1 MCSLMPIF
9 LPKGCRILIVT
20 GHYGSGK
27 TEFAVSLAM
36 ALAADNTSG
45 YPRIAVCD
53 LDVVNPYFRS
63 RERSDMLESVGVRV
77 YGGIYGKGT
86 TAEIPELS
94 AAVRAPMEDA
104 GCFTIIDAGGND
116 SGARIL
122 KQFEK
127 YFSHNDTYIA
137 AVVNASRPETSTTE
151 GAIEQ
156 LMAIEAEL
164 GMDINGL
171 VSNTHML
178 TETKASDIR
187 RGYKFCQQLAENMSK
202 EFLCVCYPEKLIDLS
217 EISDIRVQK
226 MPLGMYMRQ
235 SWLDK

>member
-1 MCSLMPIF
+1 MASVVPQG
-9 LPKGCRILIVT
+9 KRILIVT

-36 ALAADNTSG
+36 SLAKNNTTG
-45 YPRIAVCD
+45 FPRLAICD
-53 LDVVNPYFRS
+53 LDVVNPYFRT
-63 RERSDMLESVGVRV
+63 RERTDDLESSGVKV

-86 TAEIPELS
+86 TAEIPEIS
-94 AAVRAPMEDA
+94 PAVKAPMEDP

-116 SGARIL
+116 AGARIL

-127 YFSHNDTYIA
+127 YFQGPDTYIA
-137 AVVNASRPETSTTE
+137 AVVNTSRPETSTLE
-151 GAIEQ
+151 GAVLQLKSIEQ
-156 LMAIEAEL
+156 EL
-164 GMDINGL
+164 CLEIDGI

-178 TETKASDIR
+178 LETSAEDVIR
-187 RGYKFCQQLAENMSK
+187 GFEFCGKLCGDMGK
-202 EFLCVCYPEKLIDLS
+202 ELLCVCYPEKLVS
-217 EISDIRVQK
+217 ENEISNISSRK